1 MDWIQEAQRLFHS
14 PKPVHFT
21 NYRHCCGCVPP
32 FTHGV
37 FTGLYDSR
45 GQLCFVNTTVAKSN
59 LPSACS
65 PALGGG
71 TLVLCLAGMSGRL
84 SIIVPCRYPLRHVS
98 HGKPTVVKGG
108 RWRLPCRCSLH
119 RLSPRY
125 TRTPLWARPLRMERR
140 LSSLICASTTFNRSW
155 GRRRR
160 SIGARHPTMSMCMNC
175 RRSTIR

>member
-1 MDWIQEAQRLFHS
+1 MCQYLIRKIGLFLVATFWVCPTFYTWRFYRVVRLTR
-14 PKPVHFT
+14 P
-21 NYRHCCGCVPP
+21 
-32 FTHGV
+32 
-37 FTGLYDSR
+37 
-45 GQLCFVNTTVAKSN
+45 TVLREPYGAKSN

-65 PALGGG
+65 PPLGGG

-84 SIIVPCRYPLRHVS
+84 SLIVPCRYPLRHVS

-108 RWRLPCRCSLH
+108 RGRLPCRGSLH

-160 SIGARHPTMSMCMNC
+160 SIGARNPPMSMCMNC